1 MTAFNSE
8 STFKRAPQQGHRT
21 SKSMERVYSRQST
34 VDSLRPEALDLV
46 LKPFPA
52 NPLPSL
58 SLVRPAHV
66 LPRREQAVEAAGLG
80 DLRRNRRR
88 DGLVGLPRLR
98 FRDGTLGQPP
108 DEELARAPRPQRARD
123 EVPGPGLP

>member
-66 LPRREQAVEAAGLG
+66 LPRREHAVEAAGLG

-88 DGLVGLPRLR
+88 DVLVELARLR
-98 FRDGTLGQPP
+98 LRNGTLGEPP
-108 DEELARAPRPQRARD
+108 DEELTRAARPQRARD
-123 EVPGPGLP
+123 AVACSNLP